1 MQAFLFGAKRKRR
14 KKEGNVFDPNGKVRY
29 AWGMETLSH
38 LTVQALLRELLS
50 HMQVILGGKLLG
62 VYVFG
67 SLVMGDFDETVSDID
82 LLAALD
88 SDLNT
93 MDFAALDKMHND
105 WATAHSDWAGR
116 LEIAY
121 LSRHGLQTFR
131 TESTPMGII
140 SPGEPFHMIEAG
152 HDWLI
157 NWYVVRNNG
166 LTVFGA
172 PVESIIAPISI
183 DEFIDNVKI
192 YVDGWRHRN
201 DEFERRP
208 SQAYAILTMCRAL
221 YSVKHGQQ
229 ISKVKA
235 AAWAAQ
241 AYPEWASLINNAVQ
255 WRLAWR
261 EEADGTLTRDEAQRF
276 VAFAIKE
283 ILD

>member
-1 MQAFLFGAKRKRR
+1 M
-14 KKEGNVFDPNGKVRY
+14 GKVSTD
-29 AWGMETLSH
+29 AQKCVILMGMENISQ
-38 LTVQALLRELLS
+38 LTVQALVRELLTG
-50 HMQVILGGKLLG
+50 MQRILGGKLVG

-82 LLAALD
+82 LLAALE
-88 SDLNT
+88 SDLNPT
-93 MDFAALDKMHND
+93 DFAALDQLHNE
-105 WATAHSDWAGR
+105 WAAAHPEWAGR

-131 TESTPMGII
+131 NESTPMGII

-166 LTVFGA
+166 LTIYGA
-172 PVESIIAPISI
+172 PVEDVIAPISM

-192 YVDGWRHRN
+192 YVDGWRQRF
-201 DEFERRP
+201 DEFDRRP

-221 YSVKHGQQ
+221 YTVTHGQQ

-235 AAWAAQ
+235 AAWAAEQ
-241 AYPEWASLINNAVQ
+241 YPQWAELINNAVQ

-261 EEADGTLTRDEAQRF
+261 EEADGALTRDAARRF
-276 VAFAIKE
+276 TAFAIKT
-283 ILD
+283 ILG

>member
-1 MQAFLFGAKRKRR
+1 
-14 KKEGNVFDPNGKVRY
+14 
-29 AWGMETLSH
+29 MENISQ
-38 LTVQALLRELLS
+38 LTVQALLRELLAG
-50 HMQVILGGKLLG
+50 MQRILGGKLVG

-88 SDLNT
+88 SDLNPT
-93 MDFAALDKMHND
+93 DFAALDKMHND
-105 WATAHSDWAGR
+105 WAAAHPEWAGR

-131 TESTPMGII
+131 TESSPLGIM
-140 SPGEPFHMIEAG
+140 SPGEPFHMVEAG

-166 LTVFGA
+166 LRIFGA
-172 PVESIIAPISI
+172 PVEDIIAPISV

-192 YVDGWRHRN
+192 YVGEWRNRVA
-201 DEFERRP
+201 ELERRP

-221 YSVKHGQQ
+221 YTVSHGEQ
-229 ISKVKA
+229 ISKIKA

-241 AYPEWASLINNAVQ
+241 EYPEWAELINNAVQ

-261 EEADGTLTRDEAQRF
+261 EESDGSTTMAETRQFVLFAAD
-276 VAFAIKE
+276 K
-283 ILD
+283 ILR

>member
-1 MQAFLFGAKRKRR
+1 MR
-14 KKEGNVFDPNGKVRY
+14 FDFVRCAKVRY
-29 AWGMETLSH
+29 ALGMETISQ
-38 LTVQALLRELLS
+38 LTVQALIRELLTG
-50 HMQVILGGKLLG
+50 MQNVLGGKLLG

-82 LLAALD
+82 LLVALD
-88 SDLNT
+88 SDLNPT
-93 MDFAALDKMHND
+93 DFAALDTMHNN
-105 WATAHSDWAGR
+105 WATAHPEWAGR

-131 TESTPMGII
+131 TESTPMGIM
-140 SPGEPFHMIEAG
+140 SPGEPFHMVEAG

-172 PVESIIAPISI
+172 PVEQIIAPISI

-192 YVDGWRHRN
+192 YLGEWRNRVA
-201 DEFERRP
+201 ELERRP

-221 YSVKHGQQ
+221 YTVKYGEQ
-229 ISKVKA
+229 ISKPKA
-235 AAWAAQ
+235 AAWAARE
-241 AYPEWASLINNAVQ
+241 YPEWAALINNAVQ

-261 EEADGTLTRDEAQRF
+261 EDADGSLMRDEARRF
-276 VAFAIKE
+276 VLFT
-283 ILD
+283 LDTIFG

>member
-1 MQAFLFGAKRKRR
+1 MRKR
-14 KKEGNVFDPNGKVRY
+14 FDRLTKVRY
-29 AWGMETLSH
+29 DRGMENISQ
-38 LTVQALLRELLS
+38 LTVQALIRELLAG
-50 HMQVILGGKLLG
+50 MQVIFGGKLLG

-82 LLAALD
+82 LLVALD
-88 SDLNT
+88 SDLNPT
-93 MDFAALDKMHND
+93 DFAALDKMHTD
-105 WATAHSDWAGR
+105 WATAHPEWAGR

-131 TESTPMGII
+131 TESTPMGIM
-140 SPGEPFHMIEAG
+140 SPGEPFHMVEAG

-172 PVESIIAPISI
+172 PVEQMIAPISI

-192 YVDGWRHRN
+192 YLAEWRNRVA
-201 DEFERRP
+201 ELERRP

-221 YSVKHGQQ
+221 YTVKHGQQ
-229 ISKVKA
+229 VSKPKA

-241 AYPEWASLINNAVQ
+241 EYPEWASLINNAVA

-261 EEADGTLTRDEAQRF
+261 EDADGALTRNEAWQF
-276 VAFAIKE
+276 VLFTIQK
-283 ILD
+283 ILG